1 MQGIYMGNEALTSVI
16 IEDMSFL
23 RTTVYSFWLDVI
35 ENVYINE
42 D

>member
-1 MQGIYMGNEALTSVI
+1 MGNEALTSVI

-23 RTTVYSFWLDVI
+23 RTTIFSFWLDVI